1 MERDQASAKA
11 EYMVEF
17 RSDIE
22 SFVSREAAE
31 ACVEQ
36 GVFERPS
43 LSRFA

>member
-1 MERDQASAKA
+1 MERDPASAKA
-11 EYMVEF
+11 EYMAEF

-36 GVFERPS
+36 GVFEHPS